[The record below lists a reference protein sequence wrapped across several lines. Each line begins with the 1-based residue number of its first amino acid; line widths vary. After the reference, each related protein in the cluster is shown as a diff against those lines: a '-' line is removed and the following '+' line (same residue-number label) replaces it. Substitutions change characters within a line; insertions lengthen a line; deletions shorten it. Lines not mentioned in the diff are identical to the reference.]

1 MKKENICQADRI
13 AAVPLSTCDP
23 YFSLWSGS
31 DCLYETDTMH
41 WTGVIKRMRGVAEVD
56 GKTFRFAGLGTEET
70 LRQTKCR

>member
-13 AAVPLSTCDP
+13 AAVPLITCDP

-41 WTGVIKRMRGVAEVD
+41 WTGVIKRMRGVAEV
-56 GKTFRFAGLGTEET
+56 
-70 LRQTKCR
+70 